1 MFISRKRFERE
12 IEKAVRAREDELYL
26 NRRLCEHDEIY
37 MRLKSQLDILQTRV
51 YNLEHPDNPLP
62 IQTTE
67 DPFVAL

>member
-1 MFISRKRFERE
+1 MIISKKKFEAE

-26 NRRLCEHDEIY
+26 NRRLYEHDERY
-37 MRLKSQLDILQTRV
+37 MRLRSQLDALQTRV

-62 IQTTE
+62 IKTTE